1 MGASHTVDGMKN
13 TALTRSVPYWL
24 LLALSVIAIGVGGW
38 LTWDKTDTMQTT
50 LLDGTA
56 TNVEVYVGQ
65 AWVTAGSALLAA
77 GAVGLFLALALGAV
91 RAVLPKPAV
100 EVVEAI
106 SWTSSD
112 DEADPVSE
120 AQTDDAAGNGYDS
133 DFSDSADTGAAEDAE
148 DEAEDQNGSSGSSAT
163 ATKIS
168 VK

>member
-1 MGASHTVDGMKN
+1 MGASPTVDGMKN

-38 LTWDKTDTMQTT
+38 LTWDKTDTMETT

-65 AWVTAGSALLAA
+65 AWITAGSALLAA

-91 RAVLPKPAV
+91 KAVLPKPAV

-106 SWTSSD
+106 SWAAPDDEPDTVADAENGYESDFTDAAADESATADEDAVD
-112 DEADPVSE
+112 DEAD
-120 AQTDDAAGNGYDS
+120 
-133 DFSDSADTGAAEDAE
+133 
-148 DEAEDQNGSSGSSAT
+148 DQNGSSGSSAT

>member
-1 MGASHTVDGMKN
+1 MRHMGASPTVDGMKN
-13 TALTRSVPYWL
+13 TALTRSIPYWL
-24 LLALSVIAIGVGGW
+24 LLALSVIAIVVGGW

-77 GAVGLFLALALGAV
+77 GAVGIFLALALGAV
-91 RAVLPKPAV
+91 SAVLPRPAV

-106 SWTSSD
+106 DWTSPDDDADAAADAPAEDDAQVSSAPAESTPDEDSD
-112 DEADPVSE
+112 DGAD
-120 AQTDDAAGNGYDS
+120 
-133 DFSDSADTGAAEDAE
+133 
-148 DEAEDQNGSSGSSAT
+148 DQNGSSGSSAT